1 MLQTI
6 PKHPKGLFSV
16 SHIQIVPISFSLPNF
31 HVILSFVYTSPSGR
45 RHAIVSA
52 PIPFYFSLN

>member
-6 PKHPKGLFSV
+6 PQHPKGKFSV
-16 SHIQIVPISFSLPNF
+16 SQIQIVPIASGFPTF
-31 HVILSFVYTSPSGR
+31 QVILSFVYTSPAGR